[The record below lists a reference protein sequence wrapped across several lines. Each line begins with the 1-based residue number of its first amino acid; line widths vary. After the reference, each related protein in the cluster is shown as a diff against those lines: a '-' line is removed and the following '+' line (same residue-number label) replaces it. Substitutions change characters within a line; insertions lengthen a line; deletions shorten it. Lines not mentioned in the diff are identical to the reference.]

1 MRDHH
6 SLSAKLNSVVWSG
19 NGFDE
24 LVLRSLPEFLDRATA
39 QTKRFL
45 RDTGQWT
52 DDITHEKLALRWGYE
67 FSGAFL
73 NMRENGSPLPAI
85 LPAR

>member
-6 SLSAKLNSVVWSG
+6 TLSVKLNSVVSSE
-19 NGFDE
+19 NEFDE

-45 RDTGQWT
+45 RDTAQWT

-67 FSGAFL
+67 LEERF
-73 NMRENGSPLPAI
+73 
-85 LPAR
+85 